1 MFENVKK
8 ISIIGGPGTGKSTLA
23 NNIGQELNLPV
34 YHLDA
39 IHHLENWQV
48 RDKDERDRII
58 LEKIKESKWVMD
70 GTYKSTL
77 ENKIEN
83 SDMVIFLKYS
93 TIARLKGIFSRYL
106 KNKGKE
112 RSDIPGCKERMN
124 WNFIKITINWYKS
137 KGNTINDVLNKN
149 DDKKIIIFKNRRK
162 LNRWYKNKFGKRIE
176 IN

>member
-77 ENKIEN
+77 KNKIEN